1 MANNESILIVFTQM
15 ISRMSFYLAIFKK
28 NMLGKI
34 SPQQISKLYGLKE
47 QNNEEHKRVMDM
59 SSEQL
64 LIWWV
69 NHNLEKVSV
78 DKNIL
83 SN

>member
-1 MANNESILIVFTQM
+1 MANNESMLIGFTQM
-15 ISRMSFYLAIFKK
+15 SSRMSFYLAIFKK